1 MDKVSL
7 YIPAYNA
14 EAFLVGCLESVLAQ
28 TLPPDEILVI
38 DDGSQDYTAMI
49 AAHFP
54 VTYIRH
60 AGNRGLAAARN
71 TAVRAARNEI
81 VASLDSDCVPQ
92 PGWLERLAAHFADP
106 KVAAVG
112 GKLVERV
119 QDSVADRWR
128 AVHMQQHWGEQQVRN
143 PRFMFGN
150 NIALRKSVV
159 AESGWYDERLRTNGE
174 DSNMSTRIAALG
186 YDTFYEPSAVVHHMR
201 RDTVDSVLETFWR
214 YRRDYYHPV
223 TWPKVWR
230 NFRYQYFGSA
240 RYVLQEDWRER
251 RFSLLWMDALMLIH
265 SPYCDLRM
273 ILNSAPAAPQETQS
287 SEV

>member
-1 MDKVSL
+1 MRVSL
-7 YIPAYNA
+7 YVPCYNA
-14 EAFLVGCLESVLAQ
+14 EAFLAGCLESVLAQ
-28 TLPPDEILVI
+28 TLPPDEILVV

-60 AGNRGLAAARN
+60 EHNRGLAAARN
-71 TAVRAARNEI
+71 TAFRAARNEI
-81 VASLDSDCVPQ
+81 VAALDADCVPQ
-92 PGWLERLAAHFADP
+92 PDWLERLAAHFADP
-106 KVAAVG
+106 KIAAAG
-112 GKLVERV
+112 GKLVEKV

-143 PRFMFGN
+143 PCFMVGN

-159 AESGWYDERLRTNGE
+159 AEAGWYDERLRTNGE

-186 YDTFYEPSAVVHHMR
+186 YDTLYEPSAVVHHMR
-201 RDTVDSVLETFWR
+201 RDTVGSVLETFWR
-214 YRRDYYHPV
+214 YRRDSYHPV
-223 TWPKVWR
+223 TWPKIWR

-240 RYVLQEDWRER
+240 LYVFQEDWRER
-251 RFSLLWMDALMLIH
+251 RFNLLWIDALMLIH

-273 ILNSAPAAPQETQS
+273 LLAAAPAAPQKTQS